1 MMILLQTRILASAAG
16 QEHVAMDYMTERSI
30 FQPRQPHPALPVS
43 DTLQN

>member
-30 FQPRQPHPALPVS
+30 FQPHPALPVS